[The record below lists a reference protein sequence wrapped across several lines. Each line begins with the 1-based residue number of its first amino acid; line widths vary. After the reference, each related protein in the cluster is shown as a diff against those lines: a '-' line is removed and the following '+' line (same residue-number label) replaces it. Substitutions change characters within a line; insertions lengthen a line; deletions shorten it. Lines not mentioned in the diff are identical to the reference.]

1 MFELKSNTFS
11 PLSLHAINNSAAL
24 FLGKQMHNL
33 KNVTKI
39 SLVSLLLAGC
49 QSASNEIV
57 GKSSKPLGIEFK
69 ENDVEAPEIFNAE
82 GLAYW
87 DGQSSLGGVW
97 ITHPNIDQPAR
108 VIIKD
113 KYGNS
118 SVIGA
123 IFNRSSNTDEKRMLL
138 SSEAAASLG
147 IKADE
152 NRIIS
157 VTALRALKTVKSIK
171 SKAEITNIENGAA
184 SKEKIENQRTTSQNP
199 AAVTLAKPYIQVGIF
214 SIEQNARN
222 TAEVMHQLNIQPT
235 VKKQSS
241 RNKTF
246 WRVIVGPANN
256 MNERSTL
263 LQKVKAVGFGD
274 AYAVSK

>member
-1 MFELKSNTFS
+1 MYTSKILVLFS
-11 PLSLHAINNSAAL
+11 
-24 FLGKQMHNL
+24 LGF
-33 KNVTKI
+33 
-39 SLVSLLLAGC
+39 LLLVGC
-49 QSASNEIV
+49 QSGNNETV
-57 GKSSKPLGIEFK
+57 GTLSKPLGIEFK

-97 ITHPNIDQPAR
+97 ITHPNIDQATR
-108 VIIKD
+108 VLIKD
-113 KYGNS
+113 KYGGK

-123 IFNRSSNTDEKRMLL
+123 IFNRSGEDNEKRMLL

-147 IKADE
+147 VEANE
-152 NRIIS
+152 NRIIT

-171 SKAEITNIENGAA
+171 NKSDVKSAESKIVSLQNSGIENIAL
-184 SKEKIENQRTTSQNP
+184 S
-199 AAVTLAKPYIQVGIF
+199 KPYIQVGIF

-235 VKKQSS
+235 VKEQTS

-246 WRVIVGPANN
+246 WRVIVGPAVD

>member
-1 MFELKSNTFS
+1 MTKKLQFKSNI
-11 PLSLHAINNSAAL
+11 A
-24 FLGKQMHNL
+24 
-33 KNVTKI
+33 
-39 SLVSLLLAGC
+39 SLLGYQCPDWFRDAKFGIYVHWGVYSVPERGEWYPRNMYLEGHPDY
-49 QSASNEIV
+49 QHHIRNYGHPSEFGYKDLI
-57 GKSSKPLGIEFK
+57 PLWTAEK
-69 ENDVEAPEIFNAE
+69 WNPEDPNAP
-82 GLAYW
+82 
-87 DGQSSLGGVW
+87 
-97 ITHPNIDQPAR
+97 
-108 VIIKD
+108 KD
-113 KYGNS
+113 KYGGK

-123 IFNRSSNTDEKRMLL
+123 IFNRSGEDNEKRMLL

-147 IKADE
+147 VEANE
-152 NRIIS
+152 NRIIT

-171 SKAEITNIENGAA
+171 NKSDVKSAESKVVSLQNSGSENIAL
-184 SKEKIENQRTTSQNP
+184 S
-199 AAVTLAKPYIQVGIF
+199 KPYIQVGIF

-235 VKKQSS
+235 VKEQTS

-246 WRVIVGPANN
+246 WRVIVGPAVD

>member
-1 MFELKSNTFS
+1 
-11 PLSLHAINNSAAL
+11 
-24 FLGKQMHNL
+24 MHNF

-39 SLVSLLLAGC
+39 SLLSLLLAGC

-97 ITHPNIDQPAR
+97 ITHPNIDQPTR

-123 IFNRSSNTDEKRMLL
+123 IFNRSSDTDEKRMLL

-171 SKAEITNIENGAA
+171 SKAEITNIENGVT
-184 SKEKIENQRTTSQNP
+184 SKEKIENQSTTSQNP
-199 AAVTLAKPYIQVGIF
+199 TAVTLAKPYIHVGQAGVDYYAEAHLTRWNAKVH
-214 SIEQNARN
+214 SIG
-222 TAEVMHQLNIQPT
+222 TPFT
-235 VKKQSS
+235 VFGILQ
-241 RNKTF
+241 
-246 WRVIVGPANN
+246 WVP
-256 MNERSTL
+256 TL
-263 LQKVKAVGFGD
+263 LGLNS
-274 AYAVSK
+274 VSYTHLTLPTKRIV

>member
-1 MFELKSNTFS
+1 MHTSKILVLFS
-11 PLSLHAINNSAAL
+11 FGI
-24 FLGKQMHNL
+24 
-33 KNVTKI
+33 
-39 SLVSLLLAGC
+39 LLLVGC
-49 QSASNEIV
+49 QSGNNETV
-57 GKSSKPLGIEFK
+57 GTLSKPLGIEFK

-97 ITHPNIDQPAR
+97 ITHPNIDQATR
-108 VIIKD
+108 VLIKD
-113 KYGNS
+113 KYGGK

-123 IFNRSSNTDEKRMLL
+123 IFNRSGEDNEKRMLL

-147 IKADE
+147 VEANE
-152 NRIIS
+152 NRIIT

-171 SKAEITNIENGAA
+171 NKSDVKSAESKIVSLQNSGIENIVL
-184 SKEKIENQRTTSQNP
+184 S
-199 AAVTLAKPYIQVGIF
+199 KPYIQVGIF

-235 VKKQSS
+235 VKEQTS

-246 WRVIVGPANN
+246 WRVIVGPAVD

>member
-1 MFELKSNTFS
+1 MYTSKILVLFS
-11 PLSLHAINNSAAL
+11 
-24 FLGKQMHNL
+24 LG
-33 KNVTKI
+33 I
-39 SLVSLLLAGC
+39 LLLVGC
-49 QSASNEIV
+49 QSANNETV
-57 GKSSKPLGIEFK
+57 GTLSKPVGIEFK

-97 ITHPNIDQPAR
+97 ITHPNVDQATR
-108 VIIKD
+108 VLIKD
-113 KYGNS
+113 KYGGK

-123 IFNRSSNTDEKRMLL
+123 IFNRSGEDNEKRMLL

-147 IKADE
+147 VEANE
-152 NRIIS
+152 NRIIT

-171 SKAEITNIENGAA
+171 NKSDVKSAESKVVSLQNSGIENIAL
-184 SKEKIENQRTTSQNP
+184 S
-199 AAVTLAKPYIQVGIF
+199 KPYIQVGIF

-235 VKKQSS
+235 VKEQTS

-246 WRVIVGPANN
+246 WRVIVGPAVD

>member
-1 MFELKSNTFS
+1 MHTSKNLV
-11 PLSLHAINNSAAL
+11 L
-24 FLGKQMHNL
+24 FYLGF
-33 KNVTKI
+33 
-39 SLVSLLLAGC
+39 LLLVGC
-49 QSASNEIV
+49 QSANNETV
-57 GKSSKPLGIEFK
+57 GTLSKPLGIEFK

-97 ITHPNIDQPAR
+97 ITHPNVNQATR
-108 VIIKD
+108 VLIKD
-113 KYGNS
+113 KYGGK

-123 IFNRSSNTDEKRMLL
+123 IFNRIGEGEEKRMLL

-147 IKADE
+147 LDANE
-152 NRIIS
+152 NRIMT
-157 VTALRALKTVKSIK
+157 VTALRAIKTVKTIK
-171 SKAEITNIENGAA
+171 NNSKMKSSEMDILSLQNSGNKNIAL
-184 SKEKIENQRTTSQNP
+184 S
-199 AAVTLAKPYIQVGIF
+199 KPYIQVGIF

-235 VKKQSS
+235 VKEQTS

-246 WRVIVGPANN
+246 WRVIVGPAVDI
-256 MNERSTL
+256 NERSTL

>member
-1 MFELKSNTFS
+1 MVLYS
-11 PLSLHAINNSAAL
+11 LSC
-24 FLGKQMHNL
+24 
-33 KNVTKI
+33 
-39 SLVSLLLAGC
+39 LLLGGC
-49 QSASNEIV
+49 QSANNETATTL
-57 GKSSKPLGIEFK
+57 SKPLGIEFK

-97 ITHPNIDQPAR
+97 ITHPNVDQATR
-108 VIIKD
+108 VLIKN
-113 KYGNS
+113 KYDGK

-123 IFNRSSNTDEKRMLL
+123 IFNRSGDDNEKRMLL

-147 IKADE
+147 VDANE

-171 SKAEITNIENGAA
+171 DKSDVQSAETKVVSLENSESENKAL
-184 SKEKIENQRTTSQNP
+184 S
-199 AAVTLAKPYIQVGIF
+199 KPYIQVGIF

-235 VKKQSS
+235 VKEQTS

-246 WRVIVGPANN
+246 WRVIVGPAVN
-256 MNERSTL
+256 MNDRSTL

>member
-1 MFELKSNTFS
+1 MGLF
-11 PLSLHAINNSAAL
+11 
-24 FLGKQMHNL
+24 FLG
-33 KNVTKI
+33 
-39 SLVSLLLAGC
+39 LLLLVGC
-49 QSASNEIV
+49 QSANNETV
-57 GKSSKPLGIEFK
+57 GTLSKPLGIEFK

-97 ITHPNIDQPAR
+97 ITHPNVDQATR
-108 VIIKD
+108 VLIKD
-113 KYGNS
+113 KYGGK

-123 IFNRSSNTDEKRMLL
+123 IFKRTGGDDEKRMLL
-138 SSEAAASLG
+138 SSEAAASLDLD
-147 IKADE
+147 ANE
-152 NRIIS
+152 NRIIT

-171 SKAEITNIENGAA
+171 NDSQMKSSQTEVLSLQNGQSGNVAL
-184 SKEKIENQRTTSQNP
+184 
-199 AAVTLAKPYIQVGIF
+199 VKPYIQVGIF

-235 VKKQSS
+235 VKEQTS

-246 WRVIVGPANN
+246 WRVIVGPAVD

>member
-1 MFELKSNTFS
+1 MYTSKILVLFS
-11 PLSLHAINNSAAL
+11 LGC
-24 FLGKQMHNL
+24 FL
-33 KNVTKI
+33 
-39 SLVSLLLAGC
+39 LVGC
-49 QSASNEIV
+49 QSANNETV
-57 GKSSKPLGIEFK
+57 GTLSKPLGIEFK

-97 ITHPNIDQPAR
+97 ITHPNVDQATR
-108 VIIKD
+108 VLIKD
-113 KYGNS
+113 KYGGK

-123 IFNRSSNTDEKRMLL
+123 IFNRSGDDNEKRMLL

-147 IKADE
+147 VEANE
-152 NRIIS
+152 NRIII

-171 SKAEITNIENGAA
+171 NKSDVKTAETNVVSLQNSGSENIAL
-184 SKEKIENQRTTSQNP
+184 S
-199 AAVTLAKPYIQVGIF
+199 KPYIQVGIF

-222 TAEVMHQLNIQPT
+222 TAEVMNQLNIQPT
-235 VKKQSS
+235 VKEQTS

-246 WRVIVGPANN
+246 WRVIVGPAVD

>member
-1 MFELKSNTFS
+1 
-11 PLSLHAINNSAAL
+11 
-24 FLGKQMHNL
+24 
-33 KNVTKI
+33 
-39 SLVSLLLAGC
+39 
-49 QSASNEIV
+49 
-57 GKSSKPLGIEFK
+57 
-69 ENDVEAPEIFNAE
+69 
-82 GLAYW
+82 
-87 DGQSSLGGVW
+87 
-97 ITHPNIDQPAR
+97 
-108 VIIKD
+108 
-113 KYGNS
+113 
-118 SVIGA
+118 
-123 IFNRSSNTDEKRMLL
+123 MLL

-171 SKAEITNIENGAA
+171 NKVESSNIENGAA
-184 SKEKIENQRTTSQNP
+184 LKEKIVNQSTTSQNP
-199 AAVTLAKPYIQVGIF
+199 TAVALAKPYIQVGIF
-214 SIEQNARN
+214 SIEQIARISG
-222 TAEVMHQLNIQPT
+222 EVMHQINIQPT

-246 WRVIVGPANN
+246 WRVIVGPASS

>member
-1 MFELKSNTFS
+1 MYTSKILVLFS
-11 PLSLHAINNSAAL
+11 
-24 FLGKQMHNL
+24 LGF
-33 KNVTKI
+33 
-39 SLVSLLLAGC
+39 LLLAAC
-49 QSASNEIV
+49 QSANNETV
-57 GKSSKPLGIEFK
+57 GTLSKPLGIEFK

-97 ITHPNIDQPAR
+97 ITHPKVDQATR
-108 VIIKD
+108 VLIKD
-113 KYGNS
+113 KYGGK

-123 IFNRSSNTDEKRMLL
+123 IFNRSGDDNEKRMLL

-147 IKADE
+147 VEANE
-152 NRIIS
+152 NRIIT
-157 VTALRALKTVKSIK
+157 VTALRALKTVESIK
-171 SKAEITNIENGAA
+171 NKSDAKNAETKVVSVQNNGSENIAL
-184 SKEKIENQRTTSQNP
+184 T
-199 AAVTLAKPYIQVGIF
+199 KPYIQVGIF

-235 VKKQSS
+235 VKEQTS

-246 WRVIVGPANN
+246 WRVIVGPAVD

>member
-1 MFELKSNTFS
+1 
-11 PLSLHAINNSAAL
+11 
-24 FLGKQMHNL
+24 
-33 KNVTKI
+33 
-39 SLVSLLLAGC
+39 
-49 QSASNEIV
+49 
-57 GKSSKPLGIEFK
+57 
-69 ENDVEAPEIFNAE
+69 
-82 GLAYW
+82 
-87 DGQSSLGGVW
+87 
-97 ITHPNIDQPAR
+97 
-108 VIIKD
+108 
-113 KYGNS
+113 
-118 SVIGA
+118 
-123 IFNRSSNTDEKRMLL
+123 MLL

-171 SKAEITNIENGAA
+171 SKAETSNIENGVA
-184 SKEKIENQRTTSQNP
+184 STENTKNQSITSQNP
-199 AAVTLAKPYIQVGIF
+199 TAVSLAKPYIQVGIF

-222 TAEVMHQLNIQPT
+222 TAEVMHQLNIEPT

-246 WRVIVGPANN
+246 WRVIVGPAGN

>member
-1 MFELKSNTFS
+1 MYSSKILVL
-11 PLSLHAINNSAAL
+11 LSL
-24 FLGKQMHNL
+24 GC
-33 KNVTKI
+33 
-39 SLVSLLLAGC
+39 LLLVGC
-49 QSASNEIV
+49 QSANNETV
-57 GKSSKPLGIEFK
+57 GTLSKPLGIEFK

-97 ITHPNIDQPAR
+97 ITHPNVDQATR
-108 VIIKD
+108 VLIKD
-113 KYGNS
+113 KYSGK

-123 IFNRSSNTDEKRMLL
+123 VFNRSGKEDEKRMLL

-147 IKADE
+147 VEANE
-152 NRIIS
+152 NRVIT

-171 SKAEITNIENGAA
+171 NKSYAKNSETKVISGQNSESENITL
-184 SKEKIENQRTTSQNP
+184 K
-199 AAVTLAKPYIQVGIF
+199 KPYIQVGIF

-222 TAEVMHQLNIQPT
+222 TAEVMQQLNIQPT
-235 VKKQSS
+235 VKEQTS
-241 RNKTF
+241 RNKIF
-246 WRVIVGPANN
+246 WRVIVGPAVD

>member
-1 MFELKSNTFS
+1 MYSSKILVLFS
-11 PLSLHAINNSAAL
+11 LGC
-24 FLGKQMHNL
+24 FL
-33 KNVTKI
+33 
-39 SLVSLLLAGC
+39 LVGC
-49 QSASNEIV
+49 QSANNETV
-57 GKSSKPLGIEFK
+57 GTLSKPLGIEFK
-69 ENDVEAPEIFNAE
+69 ENEAEAPEIFNAE

-97 ITHPNIDQPAR
+97 ITHPNVDQATR
-108 VIIKD
+108 VLIKD
-113 KYGNS
+113 KYGGK

-123 IFNRSSNTDEKRMLL
+123 IFNRSGEDNEKRMLL

-147 IKADE
+147 VEANE
-152 NRIIS
+152 NRIIT

-171 SKAEITNIENGAA
+171 NKSDVKSAESKVVSLQNSGSENIAL
-184 SKEKIENQRTTSQNP
+184 S
-199 AAVTLAKPYIQVGIF
+199 KPYIQVGIF

-222 TAEVMHQLNIQPT
+222 TAEVMNQLNIQPT
-235 VKKQSS
+235 VKEQTS

-246 WRVIVGPANN
+246 WRVIVGPAVD

>member
-1 MFELKSNTFS
+1 MYTSKILGLFS
-11 PLSLHAINNSAAL
+11 
-24 FLGKQMHNL
+24 LG
-33 KNVTKI
+33 
-39 SLVSLLLAGC
+39 LLLLVGC
-49 QSASNEIV
+49 QSANNETV
-57 GKSSKPLGIEFK
+57 GTLSKPLGIEFK

-97 ITHPNIDQPAR
+97 ITHPNVDQATR
-108 VIIKD
+108 VLIKD
-113 KYGNS
+113 KYGGK

-123 IFNRSSNTDEKRMLL
+123 IFKRTGGDDEKRMLL

-147 IKADE
+147 VDANE
-152 NRIIS
+152 NRIIT

-171 SKAEITNIENGAA
+171 NDSQMKSSETEVVSLQNGGSGNIA
-184 SKEKIENQRTTSQNP
+184 
-199 AAVTLAKPYIQVGIF
+199 LLKPYIQVGIF

-235 VKKQSS
+235 VKKQTS

-246 WRVIVGPANN
+246 WRVIVGPAVD

-263 LQKVKAVGFGD
+263 LQKVRAVGFGD

>member
-1 MFELKSNTFS
+1 MYTSKILVLFS
-11 PLSLHAINNSAAL
+11 
-24 FLGKQMHNL
+24 LGF
-33 KNVTKI
+33 
-39 SLVSLLLAGC
+39 LLLAAC
-49 QSASNEIV
+49 QSANNETV
-57 GKSSKPLGIEFK
+57 GTLSKPLGIEFK

-97 ITHPNIDQPAR
+97 ITHPKVDQATR
-108 VIIKD
+108 VLIKD
-113 KYGNS
+113 KYGGK

-123 IFNRSSNTDEKRMLL
+123 IFKRSGDDNEKRMLL

-147 IKADE
+147 VEANE
-152 NRIIS
+152 NRIIT
-157 VTALRALKTVKSIK
+157 VTALRALKTVESIK
-171 SKAEITNIENGAA
+171 NKSDAKNAETKVVSVQNSGSENIAL
-184 SKEKIENQRTTSQNP
+184 T
-199 AAVTLAKPYIQVGIF
+199 KPYIQVGIF

-235 VKKQSS
+235 VKEQTS

-246 WRVIVGPANN
+246 WRVIVGPAVD

>member
-1 MFELKSNTFS
+1 MYTSKILVLYS
-11 PLSLHAINNSAAL
+11 LSC
-24 FLGKQMHNL
+24 
-33 KNVTKI
+33 
-39 SLVSLLLAGC
+39 LLLGGC
-49 QSASNEIV
+49 QSANNETATTL
-57 GKSSKPLGIEFK
+57 SKPLGIEFK

-97 ITHPNIDQPAR
+97 ITHPNVDQATR
-108 VIIKD
+108 VLIKN
-113 KYGNS
+113 KYDGK

-123 IFNRSSNTDEKRMLL
+123 IFNRSGDDNEKRMLL

-147 IKADE
+147 VDANE

-171 SKAEITNIENGAA
+171 DKSDAQSAETKVVSLENSGSENKAL
-184 SKEKIENQRTTSQNP
+184 S
-199 AAVTLAKPYIQVGIF
+199 KPYIQVGIF

-235 VKKQSS
+235 VKEQTS

-246 WRVIVGPANN
+246 WRVIVGPAVN
-256 MNERSTL
+256 MNDRSTL

>member
-1 MFELKSNTFS
+1 MVLFS
-11 PLSLHAINNSAAL
+11 LGC
-24 FLGKQMHNL
+24 FL
-33 KNVTKI
+33 
-39 SLVSLLLAGC
+39 LVGC
-49 QSASNEIV
+49 QSANNETV
-57 GKSSKPLGIEFK
+57 GTLSKPLGIEFK

-97 ITHPNIDQPAR
+97 ITHPNVDQATR
-108 VIIKD
+108 VLIKD
-113 KYGNS
+113 KYGGK

-123 IFNRSSNTDEKRMLL
+123 IFNRSGEDNEKRMLL

-147 IKADE
+147 VEANE
-152 NRIIS
+152 NRIIT
-157 VTALRALKTVKSIK
+157 VTALRALKTVKSVKNK
-171 SKAEITNIENGAA
+171 SDAKSTETKVVSLQNSGSENIAL
-184 SKEKIENQRTTSQNP
+184 SKP
-199 AAVTLAKPYIQVGIF
+199 FIQVGIF

-235 VKKQSS
+235 VKEQTS

-246 WRVIVGPANN
+246 WRVIVGPAVD

>member
-1 MFELKSNTFS
+1 MYSSKILVLFS
-11 PLSLHAINNSAAL
+11 LGC
-24 FLGKQMHNL
+24 FL
-33 KNVTKI
+33 
-39 SLVSLLLAGC
+39 LVGC
-49 QSASNEIV
+49 QSANNETV
-57 GKSSKPLGIEFK
+57 GTLSKPLGIEFK

-97 ITHPNIDQPAR
+97 ITHPNVDQATR
-108 VIIKD
+108 VLIKD
-113 KYGNS
+113 KYGGK

-123 IFNRSSNTDEKRMLL
+123 IFNRSGDDNEKRMLL

-147 IKADE
+147 VEANE
-152 NRIIS
+152 NRIIT

-171 SKAEITNIENGAA
+171 NKSNVKSAKTKVPSLQNSGGENIAL
-184 SKEKIENQRTTSQNP
+184 S
-199 AAVTLAKPYIQVGIF
+199 KPYIQVGIF

-235 VKKQSS
+235 VKEQTS

-246 WRVIVGPANN
+246 WRVIVGPAVD

>member
-1 MFELKSNTFS
+1 MYTLKN
-11 PLSLHAINNSAAL
+11 LVQL
-24 FLGKQMHNL
+24 FLGC
-33 KNVTKI
+33 
-39 SLVSLLLAGC
+39 LLLVGC
-49 QSASNEIV
+49 QSANNETV
-57 GKSSKPLGIEFK
+57 ATLSKPLGIEFK

-97 ITHPNIDQPAR
+97 ITHPNVNQATR
-108 VIIKD
+108 VLIKD
-113 KYGNS
+113 KYGGK

-123 IFNRSSNTDEKRMLL
+123 IFNRSGQDDEKRMLL

-147 IKADE
+147 VDANE
-152 NRIIS
+152 NRIIT
-157 VTALRALKTVKSIK
+157 VIALRALKTVKTIK
-171 SKAEITNIENGAA
+171 NNSKMKSSEVDSLSLQNSENENIAL
-184 SKEKIENQRTTSQNP
+184 S
-199 AAVTLAKPYIQVGIF
+199 KPYIQVGIF

-235 VKKQSS
+235 VKEQTS

-246 WRVIVGPANN
+246 WRVIVGPAVD

>member
-1 MFELKSNTFS
+1 MHTF
-11 PLSLHAINNSAAL
+11 
-24 FLGKQMHNL
+24 
-33 KNVTKI
+33 KNVIRI
-39 SLVSLLLAGC
+39 SLITLLLAGC
-49 QSASNEIV
+49 QAANNEIV
-57 GKSSKPLGIEFK
+57 GKSSKPLGIEFR

-97 ITHPNIDQPAR
+97 ITHPSIDQPTR
-108 VIIKD
+108 VLIKD
-113 KYGNS
+113 KYGNK

-123 IFNRSSNTDEKRMLL
+123 IFNRSSDKDEKRMLL

-147 IKADE
+147 IEANK
-152 NRIIS
+152 NRIIT

-171 SKAEITNIENGAA
+171 NKTEITNIETGAT
-184 SKEKIENQRTTSQNP
+184 SEEKIEKESTPSQNP
-199 AAVTLAKPYIQVGIF
+199 TAIDLTKPYIQVGIF

-222 TAEVMHQLNIQPT
+222 TAEVMSQLNIQPT
-235 VKKQSS
+235 VKKQTS

-246 WRVIVGPANN
+246 WRVIVGPADSL
-256 MNERSTL
+256 NERSTL

>member
-1 MFELKSNTFS
+1 MYISKILLLFS
-11 PLSLHAINNSAAL
+11 
-24 FLGKQMHNL
+24 LGF
-33 KNVTKI
+33 
-39 SLVSLLLAGC
+39 LLLAAC
-49 QSASNEIV
+49 QSANNETV
-57 GKSSKPLGIEFK
+57 GTLSKPLGIEFK

-97 ITHPNIDQPAR
+97 ITHPKVDQATR
-108 VIIKD
+108 VLIKD
-113 KYGNS
+113 KYGGK

-123 IFNRSSNTDEKRMLL
+123 IFKRSGDDNEKRMLL

-147 IKADE
+147 VEANE
-152 NRIIS
+152 NRIIT
-157 VTALRALKTVKSIK
+157 VTALRALKTVESIK
-171 SKAEITNIENGAA
+171 NKSDAKNAETKVVSVQNNGSENIAL
-184 SKEKIENQRTTSQNP
+184 T
-199 AAVTLAKPYIQVGIF
+199 KPYIQVGIF

-222 TAEVMHQLNIQPT
+222 TAEVMNQLNIQPT
-235 VKKQSS
+235 VKEQTS
-241 RNKTF
+241 RSKTF
-246 WRVIVGPANN
+246 WRVIVGPAVD

>member
-1 MFELKSNTFS
+1 MYSSKILVLFS
-11 PLSLHAINNSAAL
+11 LGC
-24 FLGKQMHNL
+24 FL
-33 KNVTKI
+33 
-39 SLVSLLLAGC
+39 LVGC
-49 QSASNEIV
+49 QSANNETV
-57 GKSSKPLGIEFK
+57 GTLSKPLGIEFK

-97 ITHPNIDQPAR
+97 ITHPNVDQATR
-108 VIIKD
+108 VLIKN
-113 KYGNS
+113 KYDGK

-123 IFNRSSNTDEKRMLL
+123 IFNRSGDDNEKRMLL

-147 IKADE
+147 VEANE

-171 SKAEITNIENGAA
+171 DKSHAQSAETKVVSLENSGSENKAL
-184 SKEKIENQRTTSQNP
+184 S
-199 AAVTLAKPYIQVGIF
+199 KPYIQVGIF

-235 VKKQSS
+235 VKEQTS

-246 WRVIVGPANN
+246 WRVIVGPAVD

>member
-1 MFELKSNTFS
+1 MYSSKILVLFS
-11 PLSLHAINNSAAL
+11 LGC
-24 FLGKQMHNL
+24 FL
-33 KNVTKI
+33 
-39 SLVSLLLAGC
+39 LVGC
-49 QSASNEIV
+49 QSANNETV
-57 GKSSKPLGIEFK
+57 GTLSKPLGIEFK

-97 ITHPNIDQPAR
+97 ITHPNVDQATR
-108 VIIKD
+108 VLIKD
-113 KYGNS
+113 KYGGK

-123 IFNRSSNTDEKRMLL
+123 IFNRSGDENEKRMLL

-147 IKADE
+147 VEANE
-152 NRIIS
+152 NRIIT
-157 VTALRALKTVKSIK
+157 VTALRALKTVESIK
-171 SKAEITNIENGAA
+171 NKSDAKNAETKVVSVQNSGSENIAL
-184 SKEKIENQRTTSQNP
+184 T
-199 AAVTLAKPYIQVGIF
+199 KPYIQVGIF

-235 VKKQSS
+235 VKEQTS

-246 WRVIVGPANN
+246 WRVIVGPAVD

>member
-1 MFELKSNTFS
+1 MVLYS
-11 PLSLHAINNSAAL
+11 LSC
-24 FLGKQMHNL
+24 
-33 KNVTKI
+33 
-39 SLVSLLLAGC
+39 LLLGGC
-49 QSASNEIV
+49 QSANNETATTL
-57 GKSSKPLGIEFK
+57 SKPLGIEFK

-97 ITHPNIDQPAR
+97 ITHPNIDQATR
-108 VIIKD
+108 VLIKD
-113 KYGNS
+113 KYGGK

-123 IFNRSSNTDEKRMLL
+123 IFNRSGEDNEKRMLL

-147 IKADE
+147 VEANE
-152 NRIIS
+152 NRIIT

-171 SKAEITNIENGAA
+171 NKSDVKSAESKIVSLQNSGIENIAL
-184 SKEKIENQRTTSQNP
+184 SKP
-199 AAVTLAKPYIQVGIF
+199 FIQVGIF

-235 VKKQSS
+235 VKEQTS

-246 WRVIVGPANN
+246 WRVIVGPAVD

>member
-1 MFELKSNTFS
+1 MYSSKILVLFS
-11 PLSLHAINNSAAL
+11 LGC
-24 FLGKQMHNL
+24 FL
-33 KNVTKI
+33 
-39 SLVSLLLAGC
+39 LVGC
-49 QSASNEIV
+49 QSANNETV
-57 GKSSKPLGIEFK
+57 GTLSKPLGIEFK

-97 ITHPNIDQPAR
+97 ITHPNIDQATR
-108 VIIKD
+108 VLIKD
-113 KYGNS
+113 KYGGK

-123 IFNRSSNTDEKRMLL
+123 IFNRSGEDNEKRMLL

-147 IKADE
+147 VEANE
-152 NRIIS
+152 NRIIT

-171 SKAEITNIENGAA
+171 NKLDVKSSEATVASAQKSGSENI
-184 SKEKIENQRTTSQNP
+184 SLS
-199 AAVTLAKPYIQVGIF
+199 KPYTQVGIF

-235 VKKQSS
+235 VKEQKS

-246 WRVIVGPANN
+246 WRVIVGPAFDR
-256 MNERSTL
+256 NERSTL

>member
-1 MFELKSNTFS
+1 MYSSKILVLFS
-11 PLSLHAINNSAAL
+11 LGC
-24 FLGKQMHNL
+24 FL
-33 KNVTKI
+33 
-39 SLVSLLLAGC
+39 LVGC
-49 QSASNEIV
+49 QSANNETV
-57 GKSSKPLGIEFK
+57 GTLSKPLGIEFK

-97 ITHPNIDQPAR
+97 ITHPNINQATR

-113 KYGNS
+113 KYGGK

-123 IFNRSSNTDEKRMLL
+123 IFNRSGEDNEKRMLL

-147 IKADE
+147 VEANE
-152 NRIIS
+152 NRIIT

-171 SKAEITNIENGAA
+171 NKSDVKSAESKVVSLQNSGSENIAL
-184 SKEKIENQRTTSQNP
+184 S
-199 AAVTLAKPYIQVGIF
+199 KPYIQVGIF

-222 TAEVMHQLNIQPT
+222 TAEVMNQLNIQPT
-235 VKKQSS
+235 VKEQTS

-246 WRVIVGPANN
+246 WRVIVGPAVDI
-256 MNERSTL
+256 NERSTL

>member
-1 MFELKSNTFS
+1 MHTSKILVLFS
-11 PLSLHAINNSAAL
+11 FGI
-24 FLGKQMHNL
+24 
-33 KNVTKI
+33 
-39 SLVSLLLAGC
+39 LLLVGC
-49 QSASNEIV
+49 QSGNNETV
-57 GKSSKPLGIEFK
+57 GTLSKPLGIEFK

-97 ITHPNIDQPAR
+97 ITHPNIDQATR
-108 VIIKD
+108 VLIKD
-113 KYGNS
+113 KYGGK

-123 IFNRSSNTDEKRMLL
+123 IFNRSGEDNEKRMLL

-147 IKADE
+147 VEANE
-152 NRIIS
+152 NRIIT

-171 SKAEITNIENGAA
+171 NKSDVKSAESKVVSLQNSGSENIAL
-184 SKEKIENQRTTSQNP
+184 S
-199 AAVTLAKPYIQVGIF
+199 KPYIQVGIF

-235 VKKQSS
+235 VKEQTS

-246 WRVIVGPANN
+246 WRVIVGPAVD

-263 LQKVKAVGFGD
+263 LQKVKAVGFSD

>member
-1 MFELKSNTFS
+1 MYSSKILVLFS
-11 PLSLHAINNSAAL
+11 LGC
-24 FLGKQMHNL
+24 FL
-33 KNVTKI
+33 
-39 SLVSLLLAGC
+39 LVGC
-49 QSASNEIV
+49 QSANNETV
-57 GKSSKPLGIEFK
+57 GTLSKPLGIEFK

-97 ITHPNIDQPAR
+97 ITHPNVDQATR
-108 VIIKD
+108 VLIKD
-113 KYGNS
+113 KYGGK

-123 IFNRSSNTDEKRMLL
+123 IFNRSGEDNEKRMLL

-147 IKADE
+147 VEANE
-152 NRIIS
+152 NRIIT

-171 SKAEITNIENGAA
+171 NKSDVKSAESKVVSLQNSGSENIAL
-184 SKEKIENQRTTSQNP
+184 S
-199 AAVTLAKPYIQVGIF
+199 KPYIQVGIF

-235 VKKQSS
+235 VKEQTS

-246 WRVIVGPANN
+246 WRVIVGPAVD

>member
-1 MFELKSNTFS
+1 MYTSKILVLFS
-11 PLSLHAINNSAAL
+11 
-24 FLGKQMHNL
+24 LGF
-33 KNVTKI
+33 
-39 SLVSLLLAGC
+39 LLLAGC
-49 QSASNEIV
+49 QSANNETV
-57 GKSSKPLGIEFK
+57 GTLSKPVGIEFK

-97 ITHPNIDQPAR
+97 ITHPNIDQATR
-108 VIIKD
+108 VLIKD
-113 KYGNS
+113 KYGGK

-123 IFNRSSNTDEKRMLL
+123 IFNRSGEDNEKRMLL

-147 IKADE
+147 VEANE
-152 NRIIS
+152 NRIIT

-171 SKAEITNIENGAA
+171 NKSDVKSAESKIVSLQNSGIENVAL
-184 SKEKIENQRTTSQNP
+184 S
-199 AAVTLAKPYIQVGIF
+199 KPYIQVGIF

-235 VKKQSS
+235 VKEQTS

-246 WRVIVGPANN
+246 WRVIVGPAVD